1 MGIAVRSRR
10 DTAHTGGVGSR
21 SDMKRIN
28 SSLSSDDLILED
40 LETEGERQLR
50 SLLHHQLDTSV
61 SVEECVSKKQ
71 CFAPAAVYKP
81 FGEEAAGTLSLSQ
94 FQALQ
99 KSDQEIASL
108 RDLGLNDREIVLWK
122 NRASS
127 SRGTG
132 LGAAP
137 EATQDR
143 LRDIEEKISEHQRI
157 LALPQR
163 FAGSKQLSRREMEIE
178 KALFQGNDRH
188 SFLRALYYQGESHK
202 RLEAENDPINNLETV
217 YQEMLAKPH
226 PEEALLMRGEPFAS
240 PSLDPDALVD
250 TSITTKNL
258 SVLQDQGNQA
268 AQAEGPSLH
277 VVKAIES
284 ESQQCLTGRK
294 VTELVEFISEDEIKR
309 NRLSEEDIRK
319 IPMFATYS
327 PGEPNKVLYLKNL
340 SPRVTEKELVSLFAR
355 FQEKKGPPIQFRV
368 LTGRMKGQA
377 FINFPNMEI
386 AQQAL
391 LLVNGYNLL
400 GKTLVIEFGK
410 NKTQMS
416 GLQSAS
422 PIPYAT
428 DSMTEQDGS

>member
-1 MGIAVRSRR
+1 
-10 DTAHTGGVGSR
+10 
-21 SDMKRIN
+21 
-28 SSLSSDDLILED
+28 
-40 LETEGERQLR
+40 ETEGERQLR

-61 SVEECVSKKQ
+61 SIEECVSKKQ
-71 CFAPAAVYKP
+71 CFAPAALYKP
-81 FGEEAAGTLSLSQ
+81 FGEEAAGALSLSQ

-99 KSDQEIASL
+99 KSDQEVASL

-122 NRASS
+122 NRTSS
-127 SRGTG
+127 ERGTG

-143 LRDIEEKISEHQRI
+143 LRDIEEKILEHKRI

-188 SFLRALYYQGESHK
+188 SFLRALYYQGVYK
-202 RLEAENDPINNLETV
+202 DTGITKYIFKMILEAEKDPINNLETV

-226 PEEALLMRGEPFAS
+226 PEEAQLMRGEPFAFL
-240 PSLDPDALVD
+240 SLDPDALVD
-250 TSITTKNL
+250 TSVTAKNL
-258 SVLQDQGNQA
+258 SVLQDQGNEA

-277 VVKAIES
+277 VVKANES
-284 ESQQCLTGRK
+284 ESQQCLTGPKK
-294 VTELVEFISEDEIKR
+294 VTELVAFVSEDEILR

-319 IPMFATYS
+319 IPMFASYS

-377 FINFPNMEI
+377 FITFPNMEM

-422 PIPYAT
+422 PIPCAT
-428 DSMTEQDGS
+428 DSMAERDGS

>member
-1 MGIAVRSRR
+1 
-10 DTAHTGGVGSR
+10 
-21 SDMKRIN
+21 MKRIN

-61 SVEECVSKKQ
+61 SVEECVSKKK
-71 CFAPAAVYKP
+71 CFAPASVYKP
-81 FGEEAAGTLSLSQ
+81 FGEEAAGALSLSQ
-94 FQALQ
+94 YEALQ
-99 KSDQEIASL
+99 KNDQEIASL
-108 RDLGLNDREIVLWK
+108 RDLGLNDREILLWK
-122 NRASS
+122 NRNSS
-127 SRGTG
+127 ERGTG
-132 LGAAP
+132 LGATP

-143 LRDIEEKISEHQRI
+143 LRNIEQKISEHQRI

-202 RLEAENDPINNLETV
+202 RLEAEKDPINNLDTV
-217 YQEMLAKPH
+217 YQELLAKPH
-226 PEEALLMRGEPFAS
+226 PEEAQLMRGEPFAF
-240 PSLDPDALVD
+240 PSLDPDELVD
-250 TSITTKNL
+250 TSVTAKNL
-258 SVLQDQGNQA
+258 SVLQDQGNQGT
-268 AQAEGPSLH
+268 QAEGPSLH
-277 VVKAIES
+277 VVKAF
-284 ESQQCLTGRK
+284 ESQSWQCLTGPK
-294 VTELVEFISEDEIKR
+294 MMTDLVDFVPEDEIKR

-319 IPMFATYS
+319 IPMFASYS

-377 FINFPNMEI
+377 FITFPNMEI

-416 GLQSAS
+416 RLQAAS
-422 PIPYAT
+422 PIPCAT
-428 DSMTEQDGS
+428 DSMTERDGS

>member
-1 MGIAVRSRR
+1 
-10 DTAHTGGVGSR
+10 
-21 SDMKRIN
+21 
-28 SSLSSDDLILED
+28 
-40 LETEGERQLR
+40 ETEGERQLR

-61 SVEECVSKKQ
+61 SIEECVSKKQ
-71 CFAPAAVYKP
+71 CFAPAALYKP
-81 FGEEAAGTLSLSQ
+81 FGEEAAGALSLSQ

-99 KSDQEIASL
+99 KSDQEVASL

-122 NRASS
+122 NRTSS
-127 SRGTG
+127 ERGTG

-143 LRDIEEKISEHQRI
+143 LRDIEEKILEHKRI

-188 SFLRALYYQGESHK
+188 SFLRALYYQ
-202 RLEAENDPINNLETV
+202 EAEKDPINNLETV

-226 PEEALLMRGEPFAS
+226 PEEAQLMRGEPFAFL
-240 PSLDPDALVD
+240 SLDPDALVD
-250 TSITTKNL
+250 TSVTAKNL
-258 SVLQDQGNQA
+258 SVLQDQGNEA

-277 VVKAIES
+277 VVKANES
-284 ESQQCLTGRK
+284 ESQQCLTGPKK
-294 VTELVEFISEDEIKR
+294 VTELVAFVSEDEILR

-319 IPMFATYS
+319 IPMFASYS

-377 FINFPNMEI
+377 FITFPNMEM

-422 PIPYAT
+422 PIPCAT
-428 DSMTEQDGS
+428 DSMAERDGS